1 MLMTTRKSGFTT
13 RQVHSGVVPDPV
25 TGAIL
30 TPIYQTTTYVQESVD
45 RYLEKGYSYSRSAN
59 PTVRVLENKLTDL
72 EGGLDTICFG
82 TGMAAVNGLFM
93 AYLNAGDHA
102 VVSDVVYGGTYR
114 LSTKIYSRFGVEFSF
129 VDTSDAANV
138 RKAIR
143 KNTKLILTETP
154 ANPTL
159 KLTDL
164 RAVSDV
170 AREHGIPHAVDN
182 TFLTPYYQRPLE
194 LGADMVVH
202 STTKYFD
209 GHNATVGGA
218 IVVSSEEQGTA
229 VRFIMNATGM
239 IMSPQVAWLTL
250 QGCKTLSVRMDR
262 QAANALEIARFL
274 EKHPKVKTVSYP
286 GLASFPQH
294 ELAKRQASGFGAMVS
309 FEVKGGVAGG
319 KALMD
324 RIRLWT
330 LAENLGS
337 VESLITHPV
346 TMTHADVEPAER
358 QRIGLTDGL
367 VRLSVG
373 LEDATDLI
381 DALRDALDAA

>member
-1 MLMTTRKSGFTT
+1 MTTKKPGFTT
-13 RQVHSGVVPDPV
+13 RQVHSGVEPDPV

-59 PTVRVLENKLTDL
+59 PTVRALEKKLTDL
-72 EGGLDTICFG
+72 EGGVDTICFG

-93 AYLNAGDHA
+93 AYLSAGDHA

-114 LSTKIYSRFGVEFSF
+114 LGTKIFSRFGIEFSF

-164 RAVSDV
+164 RAVSEV
-170 AREHGIPHAVDN
+170 ARQHGILHAVDN
-182 TFLTPYYQRPLE
+182 TFMTPYCQRPLE
-194 LGADMVVH
+194 LGADMVIH

-218 IVVSSEEQGTA
+218 IVVGTEEQNKA
-229 VRFIMNATGM
+229 IRFIMNATGM

-262 QAANALEIARFL
+262 QSANALEIARFL
-274 EKHPKVKTVSYP
+274 EKHPAVSKVIYP
-286 GLASFPQH
+286 GLPSFPQH

-309 FEVKGGVAGG
+309 FEVKGGVSRG

-324 RIRLWT
+324 RIQLWT

-373 LEDATDLI
+373 LEDAADLI
-381 DALRDALDAA
+381 DALREALDAP

>member
-1 MLMTTRKSGFTT
+1 MTTRKPGFTT
-13 RQVHSGVVPDPV
+13 RQVHAGVVPDPV

-45 RYLEKGYSYSRSAN
+45 QYLAKGYSYSRSAN
-59 PTVRVLENKLTDL
+59 PTLRPLENKLTDL
-72 EGGLDTICFG
+72 EGGADTICFG
-82 TGMAAVNGLFM
+82 TGMAAINGL
-93 AYLNAGDHA
+93 YLSSLSAGDHA

-114 LSTKIYSRFGVEFSF
+114 LSTKVYARFGVEFSF
-129 VDTSDAANV
+129 VDTADAANV
-138 RKAIR
+138 RRAIR

-164 RAVSDV
+164 RAVSDI
-170 AREHGIPHAVDN
+170 AREHGILHAVDN
-182 TFLTPYYQRPLE
+182 TFLTPFYQRPLE
-194 LGADMVVH
+194 LGADLVVH

-218 IVVSSEEQGTA
+218 IVARTAEQA
-229 VRFIMNATGM
+229 QALRFIMNATGM
-239 IMSPQVAWLTL
+239 IMSPQVAFLTL
-250 QGCKTLSVRMDR
+250 QGCKTLSVRMER
-262 QAANALEIARFL
+262 QAANALAIARFL
-274 EKHPKVKTVSYP
+274 EKHPRVTWVAYP
-286 GLASFPQH
+286 GLPSFPQH
-294 ELAKRQASGFGAMVS
+294 ELAKRQATGFGAMVS
-309 FEVKGGVAGG
+309 FEVQGGVAAG

-324 RIRLWT
+324 RIRLWS

-346 TMTHADVEPAER
+346 TMTHADVEPKER
-358 QRIGLTDGL
+358 ARIGLTDGL

-373 LEDATDLI
+373 LEDADDLI
-381 DALRDALDAA
+381 AALKDALDA

>member
-1 MLMTTRKSGFTT
+1 MTRKQRGFTT

-30 TPIYQTTTYVQESVD
+30 TPIYQTTTYVQASVD

-59 PTVRVLENKLTDL
+59 PTVRALEDKLTDL
-72 EGGLDTICFG
+72 EGGSDTICFG
-82 TGMAAVNGLFM
+82 TGMAAINGLFM

-102 VVSDVVYGGTYR
+102 IVSDVVYGGTYR
-114 LSTKIYSRFGVEFSF
+114 LSTKIFSRFGVEFSF
-129 VDTSDAANV
+129 VDTSDATNV

-143 KNTKLILTETP
+143 RNTKLILTETP

-170 AREHGIPHAVDN
+170 AREHSIPHAVDN

-218 IVVSSEEQGTA
+218 IVVSTGEQNKA

-274 EKHPKVKTVSYP
+274 EKHPKVTKVSYP

-294 ELAKRQASGFGAMVS
+294 ELAKRQATGFGAMLS
-309 FEVKGGVAGG
+309 FEVQGGVAGG

-324 RIRLWT
+324 RVRLWT

-358 QRIGLTDGL
+358 LRIGLTDGL

-373 LEDATDLI
+373 LEDAADLM
-381 DALRDALDAA
+381 DALREALDSP

>member
-1 MLMTTRKSGFTT
+1 MTSKKPGFTT

-59 PTVRVLENKLTDL
+59 PTVRALENKLTDL
-72 EGGLDTICFG
+72 EGGSDTICFG
-82 TGMAAVNGLFM
+82 TGMAAINGLFL

-102 VVSDVVYGGTYR
+102 IISEMVYGGTYR
-114 LSTKIYSRFGVEFSF
+114 LSTKVYSRFGVDFSF
-129 VDTSDAANV
+129 VDTADAANV

-143 KNTKLILTETP
+143 KNTRLILTETP

-164 RAVSDV
+164 KAVSDV
-170 AREHGIPHAVDN
+170 AREHRILHAVDN

-194 LGADMVVH
+194 LGADMVIH

-218 IVVSSEEQGTA
+218 LVVSTEEQSKA
-229 VRFIMNATGM
+229 IRYIMNAAGM

-262 QAANALEIARFL
+262 QSANALAIARFL
-274 EKHPKVKTVSYP
+274 QTQPKVTAVNYP
-286 GLASFPQH
+286 GLPSFPQYD
-294 ELAKRQASGFGAMVS
+294 LATRQASGYGAMLS
-309 FEVKGGVAGG
+309 FELVGGVAAG

-346 TMTHADVEPAER
+346 TMTHAAVEPAER

-373 LEDATDLI
+373 LEDVEDLI
-381 DALRDALDAA
+381 DALRSALDA

>member
-1 MLMTTRKSGFTT
+1 MITKKPGFTT
-13 RQVHSGVVPDPV
+13 RQVHAGVIPDPV

-59 PTVRVLENKLTDL
+59 PTVRALENKLTDL
-72 EGGLDTICFG
+72 EGGCDTICFG
-82 TGMAAVNGLFM
+82 TGMAAINGLYLAF
-93 AYLNAGDHA
+93 LNAGDHA
-102 VVSDVVYGGTYR
+102 IVSDVVYGGTYR
-114 LSTKIYSRFGVEFSF
+114 LSTKIFSRFGVEFSF
-129 VDTSDAANV
+129 VDTADAANV

-170 AREHGIPHAVDN
+170 AREHRIPHAVDN

-194 LGADMVVH
+194 LGADMVIH

-218 IVVSSEEQGTA
+218 VVVSTGEQGKA
-229 VRFIMNATGM
+229 IRFVMNATGM

-262 QAANALEIARFL
+262 QAANALAIAHFL
-274 EKHPKVKTVSYP
+274 ETHSKVTRVLYP
-286 GLASFPQH
+286 GLPSFPQH
-294 ELAKRQASGFGAMVS
+294 ELATRQASGFGAMVS
-309 FEVKGGVAGG
+309 FEVQGGVAAG

-324 RIRLWT
+324 RIKLWT

-346 TMTHADVEPAER
+346 TMTHADVEPRER

-373 LEDATDLI
+373 LEDAEDLI
-381 DALRDALDAA
+381 GALREALDG

>member
-1 MLMTTRKSGFTT
+1 MTRKQRGFTT

-30 TPIYQTTTYVQESVD
+30 TPIYQTTTYVQASVD

-59 PTVRVLENKLTDL
+59 PTVRALENKLTDL
-72 EGGLDTICFG
+72 EGGVDTICFG

-93 AYLNAGDHA
+93 AYLSAGDHA
-102 VVSDVVYGGTYR
+102 IVSDVVYGGTYR
-114 LSTKIYSRFGVEFSF
+114 LSTKIYSRFGVGFSF

-170 AREHGIPHAVDN
+170 AREHGIPHVVDN

-218 IVVSSEEQGTA
+218 IVVSNDEQNKA
-229 VRFIMNATGM
+229 IRFIMNAAGM

-274 EKHPKVKTVSYP
+274 DKHPKVAKVSYP

-294 ELAKRQASGFGAMVS
+294 ELAKRQASGFGAMLS

-324 RIRLWT
+324 RIKLWI

-373 LEDATDLI
+373 LEDAADLI
-381 DALRDALDAA
+381 DALRNALDAA

>member
-1 MLMTTRKSGFTT
+1 MQTRKGGFTT
-13 RQVHSGVVPDPV
+13 RQIHSGVTPDPT

-45 RYLEKGYSYSRSAN
+45 QYLAKGYSYSRSAN
-59 PTVRVLENKLTDL
+59 PTVRALELKLADL
-72 EGGLDTICFG
+72 EGGNDAICFG
-82 TGMAAVNGLFM
+82 TGMAAINGLFM

-129 VDTSDAANV
+129 VDTADPANV
-138 RKAIR
+138 EKAVR
-143 KNTKLILTETP
+143 KNTRLILTETP

-164 RAVSDV
+164 AGVSKV
-170 AREHGIPHAVDN
+170 ARAKGIPHAVDN
-182 TFLTPYYQRPLE
+182 TFLTPFYQRPLE
-194 LGADMVVH
+194 LGADLVVH

-218 IVVSSEEQGTA
+218 IVTSTDEQTGKL
-229 VRFIMNATGM
+229 RFVMNATGQ

-250 QGCKTLSVRMDR
+250 QGCKTLSVRMAR
-262 QAANALEIARFL
+262 QSANALAIATFL
-274 EKHPKVKTVSYP
+274 EAQSQVTRVHYP
-286 GLASFPQH
+286 GLASFPQAD
-294 ELAKRQASGFGAMVS
+294 LARRQASGFGAMVS
-309 FEVKGGVAGG
+309 FELKGGVAAG
-319 KALMD
+319 KRLMD
-324 RIRLWT
+324 RIQLWT

-358 QRIGLTDGL
+358 ARVGLTDGL

-373 LEDATDLI
+373 LEDADDLI
-381 DALRDALDAA
+381 AALSQALTS

>member
-1 MLMTTRKSGFTT
+1 MTTKKPGFTT

-59 PTVRVLENKLTDL
+59 PTVRALENKLTDL
-72 EGGLDTICFG
+72 EGGTDTICFG
-82 TGMAAVNGLFM
+82 TGMAAINGLYL

-102 VVSDVVYGGTYR
+102 IVSDVVYGGTYR
-114 LSTKIYSRFGVEFSF
+114 LSTKVYSRFGVEFSF
-129 VDTSDAANV
+129 VDTADAGNV

-170 AREHGIPHAVDN
+170 AREYRILHAVDN

-194 LGADMVVH
+194 LGADLVIH

-218 IVVSSEEQGTA
+218 IVVSSEEQGKA
-229 VRFIMNATGM
+229 IRYIMNASGM

-262 QAANALEIARFL
+262 QAANAFTIARFL
-274 EKHPKVKTVSYP
+274 QKHPKVTTVNYP
-286 GLASFPQH
+286 GLASFSQH
-294 ELAKRQASGFGAMVS
+294 ELAKRQASGFGAMLS
-309 FEVKGGVAGG
+309 FEVTGGIAAG

-324 RIRLWT
+324 RIELWT

-373 LEDATDLI
+373 LEDADDLI
-381 DALRDALDAA
+381 EALRAALDAV

>member
-1 MLMTTRKSGFTT
+1 MTTKKPGFTT

-30 TPIYQTTTYVQESVD
+30 TPIYQTTTYVQASVD
-45 RYLEKGYSYSRSAN
+45 RYMEKGYSYSRSAN
-59 PTVRVLENKLTDL
+59 PTVRALEDKLTDL
-72 EGGLDTICFG
+72 EGGVDTICFG
-82 TGMAAVNGLFM
+82 TGMAAINGLFM
-93 AYLNAGDHA
+93 AYLSAGDHA

-170 AREHGIPHAVDN
+170 AREHSIPHAVDN

-194 LGADMVVH
+194 LGADMIVH

-218 IVVSSEEQGTA
+218 IVVSTDEQNKA

-274 EKHPKVKTVSYP
+274 EKHPKVAKVSYP

-324 RIRLWT
+324 CIKLWT

-373 LEDATDLI
+373 LEDAADLI
-381 DALRDALDAA
+381 GALRDALDAV

>member
-1 MLMTTRKSGFTT
+1 MTNRKPGFTT
-13 RQVHSGVVPDPV
+13 RQVHSGVEPDPV

-59 PTVRVLENKLTDL
+59 PTVRALEKKLTDL
-72 EGGLDTICFG
+72 EGGVDTICFG

-93 AYLNAGDHA
+93 AYLSAGDHA

-114 LSTKIYSRFGVEFSF
+114 LGTKIFTRFGVEFSF

-138 RKAIR
+138 RKALR
-143 KNTKLILTETP
+143 KNTKLVLTETP

-164 RAVSDV
+164 RAVSEV
-170 AREHGIPHAVDN
+170 TRQHGILHAVDN
-182 TFLTPYYQRPLE
+182 TFMTPYCQRPLE

-218 IVVSSEEQGTA
+218 IVVGTEEQNKA
-229 VRFIMNATGM
+229 IRFIMNATGM

-262 QAANALEIARFL
+262 QSANALEIARFL
-274 EKHPKVKTVSYP
+274 EKHPAVAKVSYP
-286 GLASFPQH
+286 GLPSFPQH

-309 FEVKGGVAGG
+309 FEVKGGVAAG

-373 LEDATDLI
+373 LEDAADLI
-381 DALRDALDAA
+381 DALREALGAS